1 MNIDLL
7 SDLINKVL
15 NREIDFVENKNAN
28 FGTLEIDSLDMFDI
42 ISEIENQL
50 NIELN
55 NEEFLNISC
64 FNDLYLLI
72 NNKVAYKKLKE
83 YEVLI

>member
-1 MNIDLL
+1 MNIDIL

-72 NNKVAYKKLKE
+72 NNKVA
-83 YEVLI
+83 

>member
-1 MNIDLL
+1 MKIELL

-15 NREIDFVENKNAN
+15 ERQVDFVENKDSN

-42 ISEIENQL
+42 ISEIEDHL

-55 NEEFLNISC
+55 NEEFLNINC
-64 FNDLYLLI
+64 FDDLYLLI
-72 NNKVAYKKLKE
+72 NNKVA
-83 YEVLI
+83 

>member
-1 MNIDLL
+1 MKIELL

-15 NREIDFVENKNAN
+15 KRQIDFVENKNSN
-28 FGTLEIDSLDMFDI
+28 FATLEIDSLDMFDI
-42 ISEIENQL
+42 ISEIEDHL

-55 NEEFLNISC
+55 NEEFLNINC

-72 NNKVAYKKLKE
+72 NNKVA
-83 YEVLI
+83 

>member
-1 MNIDLL
+1 MNLDLL

-42 ISEIENQL
+42 ISEIEDKL

-72 NNKVAYKKLKE
+72 NNKVA
-83 YEVLI
+83 

>member
-1 MNIDLL
+1 MKIELL

-15 NREIDFVENKNAN
+15 KRQIDFVENKNSN
-28 FGTLEIDSLDMFDI
+28 FETLEIDSLDMFDI
-42 ISEIENQL
+42 ISEIEDHL

-55 NEEFLNISC
+55 NEEFLNINC

-72 NNKVAYKKLKE
+72 NNKVA
-83 YEVLI
+83 

>member
-72 NNKVAYKKLKE
+72 NNKVA
-83 YEVLI
+83 

>member
-1 MNIDLL
+1 MKIELL

-15 NREIDFVENKNAN
+15 ERQVDFVENKDSN

-42 ISEIENQL
+42 ISEIEDHL

-55 NEEFLNISC
+55 NEEFLNINC

-72 NNKVAYKKLKE
+72 NNKVA
-83 YEVLI
+83 